1 MAEARNQWDDE
12 RMDRIISVLL
22 RTGVILSSIVVLI
35 GGIWYLVQ
43 SGRLAPDYQT
53 FRGEPANLNGFR
65 GIIKG
70 LLSWNGR
77 NWIQFGLVMLVAT
90 PVARVAFCVFAFI
103 KEKDRTY
110 VILTLIVLSVLM
122 FSFIWR

>member
-1 MAEARNQWDDE
+1 MAEANNQWNDE

-35 GGIWYLVQ
+35 GGIWYLAQ
-43 SGRLAPDYQT
+43 NWRLAPDYHT
-53 FRGEPANLNGFR
+53 FRGEPASLNGLG
-65 GIIKG
+65 GIMRG
-70 LLSWNGR
+70 LLSWHGR

-90 PVARVAFCVFAFI
+90 PVARVAFSVFAFF
-103 KEKDRTY
+103 EERDWLY
-110 VILTLIVLSVLM
+110 VGLTLIVLSVLM

>member
-1 MAEARNQWDDE
+1 MAEANNQWDDDK
-12 RMDRIISVLL
+12 MDRIISVLL

-35 GGIWYLVQ
+35 GGIWYLAQ
-43 SGRLAPDYQT
+43 NGRMAPDYQT

-70 LLSWNGR
+70 LFSWHGR

-103 KEKDRTY
+103 KERDRTY

>member
-53 FRGEPANLNGFR
+53 FRGEPANLNGFH
-65 GIIKG
+65 GIVKG
-70 LLSWNGR
+70 LFSWHGR

-103 KEKDRTY
+103 KEKDGTY

>member
-53 FRGEPANLNGFR
+53 FRGEPANLNGFH
-65 GIIKG
+65 GIVKG
-70 LLSWNGR
+70 LFSWHGR

-90 PVARVAFCVFAFI
+90 PVARVAFCVFGFI
-103 KEKDRTY
+103 KEKDGTY

>member
-1 MAEARNQWDDE
+1 MPNAKNEWNDE

-22 RTGVILSSIVVLI
+22 RTGVILSSIVVLV
-35 GGIWYLVQ
+35 GGIWYLVE
-43 SGRLAPDYQT
+43 SGRMAPNYRT
-53 FRGEPANLNGFR
+53 FQGEPTNLNGFR

-70 LLSWNGR
+70 LLSWHGR

-90 PVARVAFCVFAFI
+90 PVARVAFSVFAFF
-103 KEKDRTY
+103 KERDWLY
-110 VILTLIVLSVLM
+110 VGLTLIVLSVLM

>member
-1 MAEARNQWDDE
+1 MAEANNQWNDE
-12 RMDRIISVLL
+12 KMDQIISVLL

-35 GGIWYLVQ
+35 GGICYLVQ

-70 LLSWNGR
+70 LFFWRGR
-77 NWIQFGLVMLVAT
+77 NWIQFGLVLLVAT
-90 PVARVAFCVFAFI
+90 PVARVAFSVFAFI
-103 KEKDRTY
+103 KERDWLY
-110 VILTLIVLSVLM
+110 VGLTLIVLSVLM